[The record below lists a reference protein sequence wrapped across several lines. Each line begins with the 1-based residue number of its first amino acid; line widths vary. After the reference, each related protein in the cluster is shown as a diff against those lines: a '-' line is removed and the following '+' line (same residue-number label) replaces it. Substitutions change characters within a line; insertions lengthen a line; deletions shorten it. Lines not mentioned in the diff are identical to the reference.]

1 MAQDLTPTLAQRR
14 RLPAMR
20 ATEMIEDPVA
30 HVRFFFG
37 GRGAF
42 YATEYDHATGEM
54 FGFMVSV
61 LGPDCDELGY
71 LTLRELQATQGMLF
85 GGAERDLHF
94 TPAPLSEIRG
104 RYHANRLW
112 D

>member
-1 MAQDLTPTLAQRR
+1 MAQDLTPTLAQRN

-20 ATEMIEDPVA
+20 ATEMIEDPVC

-37 GRGAF
+37 ARGAF

-61 LGPDCDELGY
+61 LGSDCDELGY
-71 LTLRELQATQGMLF
+71 FSLQSMQATQGMI

-94 TPAPLSEIRG
+94 TPAPLSEIRK
-104 RYHANRLW
+104 RY
-112 D
+112 